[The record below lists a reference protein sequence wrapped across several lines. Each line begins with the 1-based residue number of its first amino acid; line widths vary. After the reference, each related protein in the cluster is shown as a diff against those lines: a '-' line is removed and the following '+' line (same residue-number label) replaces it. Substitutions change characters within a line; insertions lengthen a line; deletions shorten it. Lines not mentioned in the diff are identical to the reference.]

1 MEVPQKTKVA
11 DLRKEIGEH
20 KKSLFKNVAVM
31 RSDDLRKYLDELR
44 MTSNLID
51 AKQAQHKMGP
61 TMPEHHEHHAEHKHE
76 KTEIDTDSDDTED
89 EKKVEKKIEKKVKQ
103 IEHEIKREKHL
114 KPKEVAKEH
123 KAEKKHLEEIPKE
136 LKAMVK
142 KHMKEHPDHSEKK
155 ALSQVKKNLFKVLS

>member
-1 MEVPQKTKVA
+1 MEVPQKMKVS

-51 AKQAQHKMGP
+51 AKQAQNKMGP
-61 TMPEHHEHHAEHKHE
+61 TMPEHQQHHEEPKHE
-76 KTEIDTDSDDTED
+76 KTEIDTDSDDSEKE
-89 EKKVEKKIEKKVKQ
+89 EKKVVKKIEKKVEKVQ
-103 IEHEIKREKHL
+103 KEMKKEKNLNPIEHKK
-114 KPKEVAKEH
+114 
-123 KAEKKHLEEIPKE
+123 EKKTLEEIPKE
-136 LKAMVK
+136 LKSMVK
-142 KHMKEHPDHSEKK
+142 KHMKDHPDHSEKK